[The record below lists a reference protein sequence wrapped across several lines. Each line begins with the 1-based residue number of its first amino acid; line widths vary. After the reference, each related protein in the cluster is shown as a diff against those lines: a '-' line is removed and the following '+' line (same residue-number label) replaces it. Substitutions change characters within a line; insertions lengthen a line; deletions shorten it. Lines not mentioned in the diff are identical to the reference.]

1 MLSSSFCSFFS
12 FISTQH
18 FEREEYGGCLRL
30 KNMRQRK
37 SVFHKMLLQKLSRA
51 EMAAKSWLPL
61 FALHLLLFKVNN
73 AHDGDACAMRPDKQ
87 HFLQRKPPAKLFVSP
102 NPICTRSLMMRVSSL
117 TRLEGRYFKFIA
129 PIKGGFH

>member
-1 MLSSSFCSFFS
+1 MDAAIIILFS
-12 FISTQH
+12 FLFHQH
-18 FEREEYGGCLRL
+18 SILSVEQYGGCLRL

-73 AHDGDACAMRPDKQ
+73 AHDGDAWCY
-87 HFLQRKPPAKLFVSP
+87 V
-102 NPICTRSLMMRVSSL
+102 
-117 TRLEGRYFKFIA
+117 RYT
-129 PIKGGFH
+129 